1 MRLAGPVATA
11 LAAGLALAAGAAL
24 ADPSVPEPAGYRS
37 EPYRA
42 PVPDTLAGATVLDAA
57 GVAAWQQA
65 GAVLIDALP
74 ALRRPDGLPAGT
86 LWRAPPHESLPGAAW
101 LAGMGYDRLS
111 AADERRFADALD
123 RLTGGDKGAA
133 LVFFC
138 KADCWMGWNAAKRA
152 LAWGHSR
159 VGWFPQG
166 VEGWTASGRPL
177 APVEPAQ

>member
-1 MRLAGPVATA
+1 MRMAWPLAV
-11 LAAGLALAAGAAL
+11 LAAGLAPVPVTAL

-42 PVPDTLAGATVLDAA
+42 PVPDSLAGATVLDAA
-57 GVAAWQQA
+57 GVAAWQQG

-74 ALRRPDGLPAGT
+74 ALSRPDGLPGGT
-86 LWRAPPHESLPGAAW
+86 LWRAPPHESLPGAVW

-111 AADERRFADALD
+111 PADERRFADALD